1 MITVP
6 KLVLIVVLLV
16 AVWYLARMLN
26 KGASEMAR
34 RRQSRPPRPQR
45 QGAIEDLV
53 ACRKCGAYIAAGS
66 HNCGRT
72 ACPLPR

>member
-6 KLVLIVVLLV
+6 KLVLIAVLIL
-16 AVWYLARMLN
+16 AVWYVMRMLDR
-26 KGASEMAR
+26 GTSQRVR
-34 RRQSRPPRPQR
+34 RRQPPPRAPR

-53 ACRKCGAYIAAGS
+53 ACRNCGAYVAADGHS
-66 HNCGRT
+66 CGRP